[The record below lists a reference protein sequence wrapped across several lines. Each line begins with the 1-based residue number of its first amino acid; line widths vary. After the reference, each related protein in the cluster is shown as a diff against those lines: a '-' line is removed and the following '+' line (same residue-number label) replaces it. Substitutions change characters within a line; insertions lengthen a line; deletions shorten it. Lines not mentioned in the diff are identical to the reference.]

1 MKRLFIR
8 TKYPPR
14 RPKRPETT
22 ERAPQK
28 RASGRNF
35 RHDGPNDQKA
45 ERVYRR
51 RAHQDQIPRP
61 TAQATRNESACT
73 AEARIRARLSKFNKA
88 LKKKHGFVQKNNRLP
103 SELAPGIPKTGN
115 LVDDIVLPS
124 LGTFFRPGGFKN
136 GLAGPASTRE
146 KLTRISS
153 KNYCRDAQKS
163 SYIYVWAAPA
173 FPSPRCL
180 VALLSFGL
188 PFGVVGRSSR
198 Y

>member
-1 MKRLFIR
+1 M
-8 TKYPPR
+8 
-14 RPKRPETT
+14 
-22 ERAPQK
+22 
-28 RASGRNF
+28 G
-35 RHDGPNDQKA
+35 
-45 ERVYRR
+45 
-51 RAHQDQIPRP
+51 
-61 TAQATRNESACT
+61 
-73 AEARIRARLSKFNKA
+73 
-88 LKKKHGFVQKNNRLP
+88 P

-124 LGTFFRPGGFKN
+124 VGTFFRPGGFKN

-180 VALLSFGL
+180 GILGLRLVGWLSL
-188 PFGVVGRSSR
+188 VGWLWL
-198 Y
+198 